1 MWKLWRYI
9 AYPLF
14 INNNYKWFWCEK
26 LFDVLEK
33 ITSLRED
40 RNRQTWNYMPDL
52 WYYSGRILKWYRCSG
67 FHDWRRKKYVVT
79 VESADSCSEN
89 GCDKYYRSATVL
101 WLNLPWTIAIWTS
114 IFFFFQIFLKC
125 SFIVHY
131 TPCSC
136 LFHSLA
142 VYVCILKIT
151 KFCYLHENKRAFHN
165 SLRVSA

>member
-1 MWKLWRYI
+1 MILMWEIVWCIRKNNLFTGRTGINKLEI
-9 AYPLF
+9 ICQTFGITLAEF
-14 INNNYKWFWCEK
+14 FNDT
-26 LFDVLEK
+26 DVLVSMTEEEK
-33 ITSLRED
+33 NMLS
-40 RNRQTWNYMPDL
+40 QWNL
-52 WYYSGRILKWYRCSG
+52 LS
-67 FHDWRRKKYVVT
+67 
-79 VESADSCSEN
+79 SCSEN